1 MDLIKEATI
10 ETIKR
15 LPDGS
20 SVEDLMYEINLVA
33 QVFEG
38 LEDAQKGRLISTEEL
53 LDRVG
58 QWGK

>member
-38 LEDAQKGRLISTEEL
+38 LEDAEKGNLISTEEL